1 MAAFLPAFEKMI
13 DNEGGYTLHRVEGDR
28 GGATYAGI
36 ARNFHPDW
44 EGWPLL
50 DAGVPDSQLM
60 PHVAAFYQQHFWER
74 IRGDFIDSQR
84 VAETLFDLA
93 VNAGLSAASKLAQEV
108 ADVYVD
114 GIIGTKSLKAINN
127 MPPEVFLHGYA
138 LKKVA
143 RYAEIVNHN
152 PSQAKF
158 LLGWINRTLKG
169 IA

>member
-50 DAGVPDSQLM
+50 DAGAPDSQLI

-84 VAETLFDLA
+84 VAETLFDFA
-93 VNAGLSAASKLAQEV
+93 VMPVCLQHRNWPRKLLMCMLTGSSVQ
-108 ADVYVD
+108 
-114 GIIGTKSLKAINN
+114 
-127 MPPEVFLHGYA
+127 
-138 LKKVA
+138 
-143 RYAEIVNHN
+143 N
-152 PSQAKF
+152 P
-158 LLGWINRTLKG
+158 
-169 IA
+169 